1 MNAVDT
7 AAIARLLQPYISL
20 DEHRLRLTST
30 YIDILLK
37 WNARVNLTAVRSPEE
52 IVRRH
57 FGESFFAARIL
68 LSERPP
74 RRVIDLGSGAGFP
87 GLPFAMLMPE
97 ARITLIEAQK
107 KKGTFLKEVVFALG
121 LRNVDVYGDR
131 GEDYG
136 ERADLV
142 TMRAVER
149 FENALPIAVGLAE
162 EGGRVA
168 LMIGA
173 SQVSEAQRL
182 AEEVEWHPPVPVP
195 GGHSR
200 ILLVGTIK
208 VKVGP
213 ESRIR

>member
-1 MNAVDT
+1 
-7 AAIARLLQPYISL
+7 
-20 DEHRLRLTST
+20 
-30 YIDILLK
+30 DILLK
-37 WNARVNLTAVRSPEE
+37 WNARVNLTAVRSLEE
-52 IVRRH
+52 IVHRH

-68 LSERPP
+68 LSERPL

-87 GLPFAMLMPE
+87 GLLFAMLMPE

-107 KKGTFLKEVVFALG
+107 KKGIFLKEVVFALG
-121 LRNVDVYGDR
+121 LRNVDVYGDL

-182 AEEVEWHPPVPVP
+182 AEEME
-195 GGHSR
+195 
-200 ILLVGTIK
+200 
-208 VKVGP
+208 
-213 ESRIR
+213 

>member
-20 DEHRLRLTST
+20 DEHRLRRIST
-30 YIDILLK
+30 YIDLLLK
-37 WNARVNLTAVRSPEE
+37 WNARLNLTAVRRPEE

-68 LSERPP
+68 LSERPA

-97 ARITLIEAQK
+97 ARITLIEAHK

-121 LRNVDVYGDR
+121 LRNVDVYTDR

-136 ERADLV
+136 EHADLV

-162 EGGRVA
+162 EGGRIG
-168 LMIGA
+168 LMIGT
-173 SQVSEAQRL
+173 SQVNEAQRI
-182 AEEVEWHPPVPVP
+182 AEEVEWRPAVSVP

-200 ILLVGTIK
+200 VLLAGTRR
-208 VKVGP
+208 VKVGAGSQ
-213 ESRIR
+213 E

>member
-20 DEHRLRLTST
+20 DEHRLGLTST
-30 YIDILLK
+30 YIDLLLK

-57 FGESFFAARIL
+57 FGESFFAAQIL

-121 LRNVDVYGDR
+121 LRNVDVYSDR

-142 TMRAVER
+142 MMRAVER
-149 FENALPIAVGLAE
+149 FENALPITVSLAE
-162 EGGRVA
+162 EGGRIA

-173 SQVSEAQRL
+173 SQVKEAQRI
-182 AEEVEWHPPVPVP
+182 ANEVEWRPPASVP

-200 ILLVGTIK
+200 VLLAGTRK
-208 VKVGP
+208 VKVGSGSQ
-213 ESRIR
+213 E